1 MHDRIKA
8 TTAPHNGVKPRR
20 ALPMLLPALLL
31 AGCGSSPSPNADLE
45 ARLAAVEAK
54 AEQAEQRSKEALSLA
69 ASGSSSSSGGFAE
82 PEELPE
88 EAGPEQEAFGDSQP
102 PATQMIGP
110 PPPGQGGPPGQ
121 F

>member
-1 MHDRIKA
+1 MHNQIKA
-8 TTAPHNGVKPRR
+8 TTAPHTGVKPRR
-20 ALPMLLPALLL
+20 AHLMLLPALLL

-45 ARLAAVEAK
+45 ARLAAVEEK
-54 AEQAEQRSKEALSLA
+54 ADQAEKRSKEALSLA

-88 EAGPEQEAFGDSQP
+88 EAGPEEDAFGDSQSP
-102 PATQMIGP
+102 PKQVIGP
-110 PPPGQGGPPGQ
+110 PSQVQGGPPGQ

>member
-1 MHDRIKA
+1 MHNQIKA
-8 TTAPHNGVKPRR
+8 TTALHTGVKPRR
-20 ALPMLLPALLL
+20 AHLMLLPALLL

-69 ASGSSSSSGGFAE
+69 ASGSSSSSGGFSE
-82 PEELPE
+82 PEEMPE
-88 EAGPEQEAFGDSQP
+88 ETGSQEEGFGDSPSP
-102 PATQMIGP
+102 PTQMIGP
-110 PPPGQGGPPGQ
+110 PSPGQGGPPGQ